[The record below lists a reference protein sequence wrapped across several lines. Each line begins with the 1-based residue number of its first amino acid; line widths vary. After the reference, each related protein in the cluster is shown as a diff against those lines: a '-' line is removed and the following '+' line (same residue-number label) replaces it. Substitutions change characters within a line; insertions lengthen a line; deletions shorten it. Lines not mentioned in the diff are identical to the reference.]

1 MEFHWTVA
9 TIVMFCATIP
19 QIFATVMSIRGYIR
33 YKYKSFLFMIFS
45 WGFMGLGNIIL
56 AFGYLFMDFMIYRI
70 GIMLSI
76 PLGFA
81 IIVLFDSIS
90 KDQLS
95 IIKFLIM
102 SVLSTALII
111 LGLENNSVVENV
123 TKLEEHTPAMNGLF
137 QIFGSLVF
145 LFAGTLWL
153 IYSIKI
159 YTNAPKTLKKIA
171 LINMIGA
178 IIAAPGSIIAF
189 GTGFVWIIP
198 GTDYTL
204 IGIGALLCAYSFYKE
219 PKLGYVLPF
228 VVYRLHVIQ
237 ADSGLPIYEYTWN
250 SLKLSNN
257 ALFSGAIKGVS
268 SVLKESL
275 GKWEMNEI
283 LFDKGRLIFEYDSE
297 TPLVFLLITSKSTAI
312 MRQGL
317 RLFREEFVRKFRKA
331 IDMNYIDL
339 SKFDDADKLIC
350 SAFPF
355 VVHR

>member
-1 MEFHWTVA
+1 MELHWTIA
-9 TIVMFCATIP
+9 TIVMFFATIP
-19 QIFATVMSIRGYIR
+19 QILATIMSIRGYIQYR
-33 YKYKSFLFMIFS
+33 YKSFLFMIFS

-56 AFGYLFMDFMIYRI
+56 AFSYLFMDFMTYRI
-70 GIMLSI
+70 GIILSI

-95 IIKFLIM
+95 TIKLIIM
-102 SVLSTALII
+102 SILSTALII
-111 LGLENNSVVENV
+111 LGLESDSVRENI
-123 TKLEEHTPAMNGLF
+123 TKLGERTPAMNGWF

-145 LFAGTLWL
+145 LFAGMLWL

-159 YTNAPKTLKKIA
+159 YLNAPQALKKIA
-171 LINMIGA
+171 FINMIGA
-178 IIAAPGSIIAF
+178 IIAGPGSIIAF
-189 GTGFVWIIP
+189 GSGFVWIIP
-198 GTDYTL
+198 GTDYIL

-228 VVYRLHVIQ
+228 VVYRLHVIR
-237 ADSGLPIYEYTWN
+237 ADSGLPIYEFTWN

-275 GKWEMNEI
+275 GKWEMSEI

-297 TPLVFLLITSKSTAI
+297 YPLVFLLITSSSNAI

-317 RLFREEFVRKFRKA
+317 KLFREEFIEKFQKA
-331 IDMNYIDL
+331 INMDYIDL
-339 SKFDDADKLIC
+339 SEFDDADKLIC

-355 VVHR
+355 VVYR